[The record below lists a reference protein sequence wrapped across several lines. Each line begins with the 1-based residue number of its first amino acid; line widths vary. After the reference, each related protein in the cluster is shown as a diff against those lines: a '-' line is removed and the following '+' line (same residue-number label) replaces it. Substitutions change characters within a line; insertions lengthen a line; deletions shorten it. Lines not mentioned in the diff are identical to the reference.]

1 MNRSV
6 SEQRTI
12 GIIAGRG
19 IFPATFVKAAKKRG
33 LRIVMAAFK
42 GETEPETAEQAEVL
56 EWFRVGQLGKPIKF
70 FQQEGVSECV
80 MIGQIT
86 PGRLFDLRP
95 DLRVI
100 KILGRIKERNA
111 ETMFGAV
118 ADELGSAGIKVLPST
133 TYLEDSLPGPGP
145 VSGPR
150 LDAAGVDDA
159 VYGMRMAKE
168 VSRLDIGQSVI
179 VRDGT
184 VLAVEAFEGTNKCVR
199 RGGELGRGKNV
210 KLVKVAKP
218 DQDLRFDVPVVGPDT
233 ILACRDAGVSAVV
246 IEARQTL
253 ILGIEEVEHL
263 CNTHGISLH
272 ALEAGGAK

>member
-1 MNRSV
+1 
-6 SEQRTI
+6 
-12 GIIAGRG
+12 
-19 IFPATFVKAAKKRG
+19 
-33 LRIVMAAFK
+33 
-42 GETEPETAEQAEVL
+42 
-56 EWFRVGQLGKPIKF
+56 
-70 FQQEGVSECV
+70 
-80 MIGQIT
+80 
-86 PGRLFDLRP
+86 
-95 DLRVI
+95 
-100 KILGRIKERNA
+100 
-111 ETMFGAV
+111 
-118 ADELGSAGIKVLPST
+118 
-133 TYLEDSLPGPGP
+133 
-145 VSGPR
+145 
-150 LDAAGVDDA
+150 
-159 VYGMRMAKE
+159 MAKE

-272 ALEAGGAK
+272 ALEAGGAE